1 MPTARV
7 NDTDIYYEEKGEG
20 EPLLAIMG
28 LAADST
34 AWLLQVPEWSKHFR
48 TITFDN
54 RDVGRSAYVDGEY
67 AITDMA
73 ADAIALADELG
84 LETFHLVGVSM
95 GGMIAQ
101 ELALAAPARVRT
113 LTLAMTWGGHG
124 HWGRVRG
131 RLMANA
137 ALRTPQEEHVEQLM
151 HSSLSEE
158 LFEDPERVAY
168 FRKLAI
174 ENPHPQSVEA
184 FARQAQAIGR
194 HEARE
199 RLGRLAVPVHVI
211 GAEHDMM
218 VPVWK
223 SRELAELVPHAR
235 LTVLAGGS
243 HAANLEKADEF
254 NRAVLAFLGEH
265 ARDAP
270 GAAYPSAPSSRASAS
285 ERTTAS

>member
-101 ELALAAPARVRT
+101 ELALAHPTRVRT
-113 LTLAMTWGGHG
+113 LTLAVSYGGA
-124 HWGRVRG
+124 GRYGAEKARLWAKGVEG
-131 RLMANA
+131 RTREDMVDELLLLTMSEPFFENEQAVTYMRNLM
-137 ALRTPQEEHVEQLM
+137 
-151 HSSLSEE
+151 LSH
-158 LFEDPERVAY
+158 
-168 FRKLAI
+168 
-174 ENPHPQSVEA
+174 PHPQKPEG
-184 FARQAQAIGR
+184 FARQLAATSA
-194 HEARE
+194 HEARD
-199 RLGRLAVPVHVI
+199 RLGELSMPVRVI
-211 GAEHDMM
+211 GAEHDVL

-223 SRELAELVPHAR
+223 SHELADLIPGAK
-235 LTVLAGGS
+235 LTVVPRAPHGLQIE
-243 HAANLEKADEF
+243 HAQEF
-254 NRAVLAFLGEH
+254 NETVLQFLG
-265 ARDAP
+265 AST
-270 GAAYPSAPSSRASAS
+270 SAVG
-285 ERTTAS
+285 